1 MVELSFK
8 VNDNGTI
15 INVKYDSEMTVEKFI
30 LDFTKN
36 NTNYQST
43 DKNIYTFKCNGKFL
57 NSPNFMKKQLKDLIR
72 NEQVVNFVRKK
83 NMTYSNKKKIK

>member
-1 MVELSFK
+1 MVLLSFK

-15 INVKYDSEMTVEKFI
+15 INVKYDSEMTVENFI
-30 LDFTKN
+30 LNFTKN

-43 DKNIYTFKCNGKFL
+43 DKNIYTFKCNSKFL

-72 NEQVVNFVRKK
+72 NEQVINFVRKK